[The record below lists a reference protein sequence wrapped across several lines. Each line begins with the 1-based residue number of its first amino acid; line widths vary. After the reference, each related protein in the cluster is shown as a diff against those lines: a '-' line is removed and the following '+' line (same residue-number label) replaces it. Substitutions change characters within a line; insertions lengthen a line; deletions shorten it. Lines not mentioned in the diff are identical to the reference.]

1 MKHRV
6 PGSALVWLLF
16 AVGGCA
22 PRTTLRPPTILEPI
36 RVQSAS
42 RLPLPAPPP
51 SEVVISPE
59 TPPEQSALPLVPPP
73 SEPLSSPAESAE
85 EPVFITSSWVGD
97 SIQNV
102 IGDIALEHKLQ
113 IFLSDLVR
121 GTVTVQVE
129 NMPLE
134 TFLDYVTAPLGAT
147 FKKLGPRTYFVG
159 PASARSPAFPRVSDA
174 IVYPLQ
180 YVTVQQLRDLLPDWT
195 VEYVRLSQT
204 QPYAVV
210 AAPLVY
216 RDQIL
221 EIIRKID
228 RPPIQIV
235 LSALVTE
242 VTEEAGRQLR
252 LGWDWQTI
260 RSQPNLQGVL
270 PPERLSEVTL
280 SQQQPTEAFSHG
292 LTVTRTG
299 AYTQK
304 LLATLESLVASGQA
318 KIRANPAVVAQNGKE
333 ASMEIALEQYFKIET
348 GTVAFPRV
356 ELQKVQS
363 GVILKLTPQVAENGD
378 ITLTLE
384 PSVDDVIA
392 VGAEGLPVIQ
402 RRSVKSTVRVRNGE
416 LIVIGGLV
424 EEREQE
430 EIRKVPLLGSLP
442 VLKFLFRDTKK
453 MTQRKEVAILITPHI
468 LTEGENPT
476 NLDAI
481 LHNESRNR

>member
-1 MKHRV
+1 MKRHVQRSV
-6 PGSALVWLLF
+6 IVLLLI
-16 AVGGCA
+16 AVEGCA
-22 PRTTLRPPTILEPI
+22 SRPPRLSTLLEPT
-36 RVQSAS
+36 RVQPAS
-42 RLPLPAPPP
+42 KLPLPAPPP
-51 SEVVISPE
+51 SDIVLSPE
-59 TPPEQSALPLVPPP
+59 SVSGRVVAPLGPPN
-73 SEPLSSPAESAE
+73 SEPSSSEPAE

-121 GTVTVQVE
+121 GNVTVQVE

-174 IVYPLQ
+174 VVYPLQ

-216 RDQIL
+216 CDQIL
-221 EIIRKID
+221 DIIRKID
-228 RPPIQIV
+228 RPPVQIV

-242 VTEEAGRQLR
+242 VTEEGGKQLR
-252 LGWDWQTI
+252 LGWDWQTV

-270 PPERLSEVTL
+270 PPERLSEVTAT
-280 SQQQPTEAFSHG
+280 QQQTEAFAHSI
-292 LTVTRTG
+292 TVTRTG
-299 AYTQK
+299 AYTHK
-304 LLATLESLVASGQA
+304 FLATLASLVASGQA

-333 ASMEIALEQYFKIET
+333 ATMEIGLEQYFKIET

-356 ELQKVQS
+356 ELQKIQS
-363 GVILKLTPQVAENGD
+363 GVVLKLTPQVAENGD

-442 VLKFLFRDTKK
+442 VLKHLFREIKK
-453 MTQRKEVAILITPHI
+453 VTQRKEVAILITPRI

-481 LHNESRNR
+481 LK